1 MEHLSLS
8 QSKSNMEQF
17 NKQLQA
23 IPRAMIERLGLRG
36 HAGRPQLARR
46 GCSPGRLAGAW
57 QLCSGE
63 KRYACRIRT
72 MGEPRRTEVVCPPEI
87 HLGRTGCQQQ
97 GGDQAVLWR
106 VFWSVCVGGGGRGGK
121 GVLLLLLDSHAHWKE
136 NVEKN

>member
-1 MEHLSLS
+1 MEIKDNMEHLSLS

-23 IPRAMIERLGLRG
+23 IPRARG

-106 VFWSVCVGGGGRGGK
+106 VFWSVCVCVGWGK
-121 GVLLLLLDSHAHWKE
+121 GRERGSPVTT
-136 NVEKN
+136 